1 MFSNVLLLGAVLEG
15 LGPVL
20 EGLGSVFVRLV
31 SILGTWRVESGFDVL
46 DRLRGVF
53 EAFSGLGSIFD

>member
-1 MFSNVLLLGAVLEG
+1 MEG

-20 EGLGSVFVRLV
+20 ESLGGVLVRLV
-31 SILGTWRVESGFDVL
+31 SILERWWGRLRARVERGLDVL

>member
-1 MFSNVLLLGAVLEG
+1 MEV

-20 EGLGSVFVRLV
+20 ESLGGVLVRLV
-31 SILGTWRVESGFDVL
+31 SILGRWWGRLRTRVERGFDIL
-46 DRLRGVF
+46 DRLGGVF